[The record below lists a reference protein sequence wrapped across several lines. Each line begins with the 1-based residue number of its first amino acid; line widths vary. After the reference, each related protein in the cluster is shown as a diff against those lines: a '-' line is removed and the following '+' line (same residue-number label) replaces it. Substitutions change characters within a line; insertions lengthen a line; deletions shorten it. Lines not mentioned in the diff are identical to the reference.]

1 MQQKMAVQIRL
12 SFVVSHK
19 GQKRKHL
26 RQGTT
31 GSSIPLE
38 VQVPAL
44 QGSCGPSG
52 RTFPTQTVHRRQRL
66 SPFAERRKAS
76 PEAPP
81 RDVPSHL
88 IGGTWS
94 YAHS

>member
-44 QGSCGPSG
+44 QGNCGPSG

-66 SPFAERRKAS
+66 SLFAERRKAS